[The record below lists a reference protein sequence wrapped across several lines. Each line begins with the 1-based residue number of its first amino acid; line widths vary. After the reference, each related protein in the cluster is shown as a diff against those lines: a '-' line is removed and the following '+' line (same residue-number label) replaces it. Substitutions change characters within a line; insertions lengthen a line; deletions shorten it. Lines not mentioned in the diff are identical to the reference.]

1 MAKIDGVE
9 RCCCL
14 FDEKHSRLK
23 GIYTGAVEK
32 GELHRIM
39 KEKLPVFMV
48 PGVLMRVEEMPMTKN
63 GKIDR
68 KLLTEMTGR
77 RKGDR

>member
-1 MAKIDGVE
+1 MAKVDGVE

-23 GIYTGAVEK
+23 GIYVGTIEK
-32 GELHRIM
+32 GELHKIM
-39 KEKLPVFMV
+39 KESLPVFMV
-48 PGVLMRVEEMPMTKN
+48 PGVLLQVEAMPMTKN

-68 KLLTEMTGR
+68 RQLMELTVR
-77 RKGDR
+77 RRGKR